1 MDTSSLK
8 NIVVLKDLPSNIVEE
23 AIVVLK
29 ENQKIQ
35 KLELIDKSK
44 KQNKEQ
50 SQVKTIS
57 EQGQKQKD
65 YIIKEAQM
73 LISDYISRIENKNK
87 TENQS
92 IQNLKKKYKKLKNIN
107 YILIAG
113 LILTAVIQFI
123 I

>member
-44 KQNKEQ
+44 KIAKEQ
-50 SQVKTIS
+50 AGEKVVERGKNS
-57 EQGQKQKD
+57 KD
-65 YIIKEAQM
+65 YVIKEAQM
-73 LISDYISRIENKNK
+73 LIAEYISRIENKNK
-87 TENQS
+87 IENQS
-92 IQNLKKKYKKLKNIN
+92 IQTLKKKYKKLKTIN
-107 YILIAG
+107 HMLALALIFAT
-113 LILTAVIQFI
+113 IVQFI

>member
-44 KQNKEQ
+44 KMAKEQ
-50 SQVKTIS
+50 AGEKVVERGKNS
-57 EQGQKQKD
+57 KD
-65 YIIKEAQM
+65 YVIKEAQM
-73 LISDYISRIENKNK
+73 LIAEYISRIENKNK
-87 TENQS
+87 IENQS
-92 IQNLKKKYKKLKNIN
+92 IQTLKKKYKKLKTIN
-107 YILIAG
+107 HMLALALIFAA
-113 LILTAVIQFI
+113 IVQFI